1 MKNQYLKRF
10 AGRPRVQADFQSVS
24 LPVIVASLGWQN
36 WLISFLLLPAWSAQ
50 AQINQTD
57 LSRCK
62 ALRDDALRL
71 ACYDQ
76 VVVEKTDSTLLQSSE
91 IQANQSKPGIDALP
105 DLAPLPPAKPN
116 ALFTLDPHSKTVST
130 ASFLTRMWELAPEEE
145 DPTFTF
151 KSHRPIYLLPV
162 FYSTS
167 TNNVP
172 FRSTLG
178 EVQGLDG
185 GLQRS
190 EVKFQVSFKTKVIK
204 SLFPG
209 NGDLWLGYTQQS
221 YWQFY
226 NRKNSAPFRETNYEP
241 EAMLVFKTDYRL
253 LGWDARMLN
262 IGLAHQSNGRGGD
275 LSRSWN
281 RAYVQLGLEKG
292 AYSLFIKPW
301 WRLPEKSGDDDNPN
315 IVDYVGRGEVLGVY
329 QRNGQQYTVTWRNN
343 FRPTNN
349 RGSLQFS
356 WAFPIENR
364 LKGYVQ
370 VFHGYGQNLIDYD
383 YKQTSVGFGIVITE

>member
-1 MKNQYLKRF
+1 MVCLF
-10 AGRPRVQADFQSVS
+10 LSAGSV
-24 LPVIVASLGWQN
+24 
-36 WLISFLLLPAWSAQ
+36 Q

-62 ALRDDALRL
+62 ALRDDAQRL

-76 VVVEKTDSTLLQSSE
+76 VVVEKSDSAAQLGQQVLVNPSSL
-91 IQANQSKPGIDALP
+91 SSDALP
-105 DLAPLPPAKPN
+105 DLAPLPPPKPN
-116 ALFTLDPHSKTVST
+116 ALFTLAPLSKEVSS
-130 ASFLTRMWELAPEEE
+130 ASFLTRMWELEPEEE

-172 FRSTLG
+172 FRSALG
-178 EVQGLDG
+178 QVQGLDG
-185 GLQRS
+185 GLQRT
-190 EVKFQVSFKTKVIK
+190 EAKFQVSFKTKVIK

-209 NGDLWLGYTQQS
+209 NGDLWLAYTQQS
-221 YWQFY
+221 YWQVY
-226 NRKNSAPFRETNYEP
+226 NRQNSAPFRESNYEP
-241 EAMLVFKTDYRL
+241 EAMLVFKTNYHL
-253 LGWDARMLN
+253 LGWDARMFN

-301 WRLPEKSGDDDNPN
+301 WRLPEKSGDDDNPD
-315 IVDYVGRGEVLGVY
+315 IVNYVGRGEVLGVY
-329 QRNGQQYTVTWRNN
+329 QRNGQQYTMTWRNN

-370 VFHGYGQNLIDYD
+370 IFHGYGQNLIDYD
-383 YKQTSVGFGIVITE
+383 YKQTSVGLGIVITE